1 MVFVKS
7 EGMFKMQLA
16 DFLLIGIILSSLG
29 LILSNRF
36 SPDVVALLVL
46 LMLGFSAILTPQ
58 QTLSGFSSPVVITLI
73 GLFILTQA
81 LEDVGI
87 IQRVAKW
94 INNIGGGS
102 ESYLVFLFMSAGAML
117 SLVMNNVAAGAVLL
131 PAAVRV
137 GHSSNVRLSKL
148 LIPLSFGTLLG
159 GMATYLTTANI
170 ILSGLL
176 HEQGLATIGML
187 DFIPTG
193 GLIVIMGV
201 IYMMLIGR
209 HLLPE
214 RESLSQNMREPDL
227 QQAYQLAER
236 LWRVQVLPDSR
247 LVNTS
252 LADSQIGIELGLMV
266 VALIR
271 GKQTHMP
278 PPTDMPLHAQDHLLV
293 VGRRERVE
301 RLLEWGVQLVE
312 DTTHLPPYELDFIET
327 IIPPRS
333 STIGQ
338 TLTQL
343 RHRTTSGL
351 SAVALWREGRSYRTD
366 VGKMPLQVGD
376 ALLMIG
382 SAEHVQKFAQDR
394 NFLVPANGY
403 THRPL
408 RPHKAR
414 WALAISFWT
423 LLITIFDWFPLP
435 YVILSGALALVLTD
449 CIRMEE
455 AYQAIE
461 WRVVFLVAG
470 MLPLSL
476 ALTESGLA
484 DQLGLW
490 FVSWLS
496 NYSPLVFVGGMFLF
510 SMCVTQIIGGQ
521 VAGLIVGP
529 IAIHTALQ
537 LNISPQAMAVAVAIG
552 CSTAFLTPI
561 AHPVNILM
569 MGPGG
574 YRFADF
580 FKVGVG
586 MTLITCLTLL
596 VGMRAFWGIR

>member
-1 MVFVKS
+1 M
-7 EGMFKMQLA
+7 MQFA
-16 DFLLIGIILSSLG
+16 DLLLIGIILGSLG

-36 SPDVVALLVL
+36 SSDVVAMFVL
-46 LMLGFSAILTPQ
+46 LMLGFSGILTPQ

-73 GLFILTQA
+73 GLFILTQS
-81 LEDVGI
+81 LENSGI

-102 ESYLVFLFMSAGAML
+102 EAYLVFLFMGAGAML

-137 GHSSNVRLSKL
+137 GRSSEVRLSKL

-176 HEQGLATIGML
+176 HEQGLAQIGML

-193 GLIVIMGV
+193 GLIVIVGV
-201 IYMMLIGR
+201 GYMMLIGR

-214 RESLSQNMREPDL
+214 RDSLSQTMRDTDL

-247 LVNTS
+247 LVNTP
-252 LADSQIGIELGLMV
+252 LADSQIGSALGLTV
-266 VALIR
+266 VALVHGR
-271 GKQTHMP
+271 HTLLS
-278 PPTDMPLHAQDHLLV
+278 PLADTLLQANDSLLV
-293 VGRRERVE
+293 VGRRERVDC
-301 RLLEWGVQLVE
+301 LLEWGTRLIE
-312 DTTHLPPYELDFIET
+312 DAIHLPAYELDFIET

-333 STIGQ
+333 NAIGQ

-343 RHRTTSGL
+343 RQRTTSGL

-376 ALLMIG
+376 ALLLMG
-382 SAEHVQKFAQDR
+382 SAEHARKFAQDH

-403 THRPL
+403 TQRPS

-414 WALAISFWT
+414 SA
-423 LLITIFDWFPLP
+423 LLITLVTLLVAILDWFPLP
-435 YVILSGALALVLTD
+435 YVMLTGAMALVLSD

-461 WRVVFLVAG
+461 WRVIFLVAG
-470 MLPLSL
+470 MLPLSI
-476 ALTESGLA
+476 AMTESGLA
-484 DQLGLW
+484 SDMGLW
-490 FVSWLS
+490 LVNVLS
-496 NYSPLVFVGGMFLF
+496 GQNSLIFVGGMFLF
-510 SMCVTQIIGGQ
+510 SMFVTQIIGGQ

-529 IAIHTALQ
+529 IAIQTALT
-537 LNISPQAMAVAVAIG
+537 LNINSQAMAVAVAIG

-574 YRFADF
+574 YQFADF

-586 MTLITCLTLL
+586 MTIVTLLTLL
-596 VGMRAFWGIR
+596 AGMAIFWGIG

>member
-1 MVFVKS
+1 MIQFDD
-7 EGMFKMQLA
+7 L
-16 DFLLIGIILSSLG
+16 LLIGIIVINLL

-36 SPDVVALLVL
+36 PVDAVALLVL
-46 LMLGFSAILTPQ
+46 LMLGFSRILTPQ
-58 QTLSGFSSPVVITLI
+58 QALSGFSSSVVITLI
-73 GLFILTQA
+73 ALFILTQS
-81 LEDVGI
+81 LEDTGI
-87 IQRVAKW
+87 IQSVAKW

-102 ESYLVFLFMSAGAML
+102 EAYLVFLFMSAGAAL

-137 GHSSNVRLSKL
+137 GQSSNVRLSKL

-176 HEQGLATIGML
+176 HEQGLDGIGMI

-193 GLIVIMGV
+193 GLIVVMG
-201 IYMMLIGR
+201 ILYMMFIGR
-209 HLLPE
+209 HLLPT
-214 RESLSQNMREPDL
+214 RESLSQNMRETDL

-236 LWRVQVLPDSR
+236 LWRVQVLPQSR
-247 LVNTS
+247 LATAT
-252 LADSQIGIELGLMV
+252 LADAHIGAQLGLTV
-266 VALIR
+266 VALER
-271 GKQTHMP
+271 GKQTIIAP
-278 PPTDMPLHAQDHLLV
+278 SASSTLHAHDVLIV
-293 VGRRERVE
+293 VGRKERVDL
-301 RLLEWGVQLVE
+301 LLEWGACLLE
-312 DTTHLPPYELDFIET
+312 DPTQPHFDFIET

-333 STIGQ
+333 TAIGQ

-376 ALLMIG
+376 ALLMMG
-382 SAEHVQKFAQDR
+382 TAEHARKFAQDR

-403 THRPL
+403 IHRPL

-414 WALAISFWT
+414 WALSITALT
-423 LLITIFDWFPLP
+423 LLVAIVDWFPLP
-435 YVILSGALALVLTD
+435 YVMLSGVLALVLTD

-461 WRVVFLVAG
+461 WRVIFLVAG

-476 ALTESGLA
+476 ALHETGLA
-484 DQLGLW
+484 TMLGEAL
-490 FVSWLS
+490 VGWLS
-496 NYSPLVFVGGMFLF
+496 HSPPLIFVGGMFLF
-510 SMCVTQIIGGQ
+510 SMAVTQIIGGQ

-529 IAIHTALQ
+529 IAIQTALQ

-586 MTLITCLTLL
+586 MTLVTLLTLL
-596 VGMRAFWGIR
+596 VGMATFWGIV

>member
-1 MVFVKS
+1 MVL
-7 EGMFKMQLA
+7 QLN
-16 DFLLIGIILSSLG
+16 DWLLIGIIAVNLL

-36 SPDVVALLVL
+36 PVDAVALLVL
-46 LMLGFSAILTPQ
+46 LMLGFSRILTPQ
-58 QTLSGFSSPVVITLI
+58 QTLSGFSSNVVITLI
-73 GLFILTQA
+73 ALFILTQS
-81 LEDVGI
+81 LEDTGI
-87 IQRVAKW
+87 VQRVAKW

-102 ESYLVFLFMSAGAML
+102 EAYLVFLFMSAGAAL

-137 GHSSNVRLSKL
+137 GRASEVRLSKL

-176 HEQGLATIGML
+176 QEQGLEGIGMI

-193 GLIVIMGV
+193 GLIVVMG
-201 IYMMLIGR
+201 ILYMMLIGR
-209 HLLPE
+209 HLLPT
-214 RESLSQNMREPDL
+214 RESLSQNMREVDL
-227 QQAYQLAER
+227 EQAYQLAER
-236 LWRVQVLPDSR
+236 LWRVQVIPSSR
-247 LVNTS
+247 LATAT
-252 LADSQIGIELGLMV
+252 LADTQIGAELGLTV
-266 VALIR
+266 VALER
-271 GKQTHMP
+271 GKQTIIAP
-278 PPTDMPLHAQDHLLV
+278 SVETPLHAHDTLIV
-293 VGRRERVE
+293 VGRKERVDLLLAWGAS
-301 RLLEWGVQLVE
+301 LLE
-312 DTTHLPPYELDFIET
+312 DPTPHTELDFIET

-333 STIGQ
+333 TAIGQ

-343 RHRTTSGL
+343 RHRTTTGL
-351 SAVALWREGRSYRTD
+351 SGVALWREGRSYRPD
-366 VGKMPLQVGD
+366 VGKMSLQVGD
-376 ALLMIG
+376 ALLMVG
-382 SAEHVQKFAQDR
+382 TAEHARKFAQDR

-403 THRPL
+403 VHRPL

-414 WALAISFWT
+414 WALIITSLT
-423 LLITIFDWFPLP
+423 LLLAIVDWFPLP
-435 YVILSGALALVLTD
+435 YVMLSGVLALVLTD

-455 AYQAIE
+455 AYQAVE
-461 WRVVFLVAG
+461 WRVIFLVAG

-476 ALTESGLA
+476 ALHDTGLA
-484 DQLGLW
+484 NALGEVL
-490 FVSWLS
+490 VNWLS
-496 NYSPLVFVGGMFLF
+496 HSPPLIFVGGMFLF
-510 SMCVTQIIGGQ
+510 SMGVTQIIGGQ

-529 IAIHTALQ
+529 IAIQTALQ

-586 MTLITCLTLL
+586 MTLVTLFTLL
-596 VGMRAFWGIR
+596 FGMVVFWRIA